1 MSTRPDCIKLEV
13 LFKIIRCGM
22 IFHDE
27 KYTHCKK
34 LALLSALPKST
45 VQSIIRMTYMTS
57 NFHFA
62 SDRND
67 IETHM
72 SEH

>member
-1 MSTRPDCIKLEV
+1 MT
-13 LFKIIRCGM
+13 
-22 IFHDE
+22 FHDE

-57 NFHFA
+57 NFHLA